1 MKASL
6 FAGQDAIAV
15 FNFDVNNLK
24 EMNDNHGYE
33 AGDKLLKKA
42 ADSLHAVEES
52 DIMAFRVG
60 GDEFMLVGLH
70 LDREAAEALKRR
82 WEEALERLNAQ
93 DDDVNCVMACG
104 MVCGKSGYD
113 LDELLAEADE
123 RMYQDKVAKKN
134 GALPR

>member
-24 EMNDNHGYE
+24 EMNDNHGHE

-42 ADSLHAVEES
+42 ADSLRAVEES
-52 DIMAFRVG
+52 GIMAFRVG
-60 GDEFMLVGLH
+60 GDEFILVGLH

-93 DDDVNCVMACG
+93 DDGVTCVIACG
-104 MVCGKSGYD
+104 MVCGESGYD
-113 LDELLAEADE
+113 LDELLVKADE

-134 GALPR
+134 GAPPR